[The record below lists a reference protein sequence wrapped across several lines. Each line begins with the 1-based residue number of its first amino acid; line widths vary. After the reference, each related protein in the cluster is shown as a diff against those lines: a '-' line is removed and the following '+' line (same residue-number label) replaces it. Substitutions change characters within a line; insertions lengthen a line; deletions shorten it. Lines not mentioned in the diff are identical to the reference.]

1 MNVTLRQL
9 RVFLAVA
16 RAHSFSRAGDTIGLT
31 QPAVS
36 RSISEL
42 EGELG
47 LKLLDRTTREVVL
60 TEVGRSLA
68 TALDRLVADLDDTL
82 QQARQVGEQRRGRV
96 VVPSSP
102 TVSTRLMPVY
112 VAECAVRYP
121 DIRMIVR
128 DSVQVDTLQLI
139 RTGGA
144 DFGVV
149 VEPLDTEGLW
159 TEPLLIDPF
168 CLVCRKDHPFAQRSS
183 VRWKDLHRTAVVL
196 LDHASG
202 SRPLIDRIFLRHG
215 VQPDVAQE
223 MGHSSAVFGM
233 VEAGIGAG
241 VVPSLSLPLPSS
253 SPLVAVPL
261 SPKETRAI
269 VLARRQDRSLSPA
282 AEAAWQM
289 IRRMALPATS

>member
-16 RAHSFSRAGDTIGLT
+16 RAHNFSRAGDTIGLT

-42 EGELG
+42 EGELA

-68 TALDRLVADLDDTL
+68 TALERLVADLDDTL
-82 QQARQVGEQRRGRV
+82 HQARQVGEQRRGRV
-96 VVPSSP
+96 VVASSP
-102 TVSTRLMPVY
+102 TVSTRLMPLY
-112 VAECAVRYP
+112 VAECAKRYP

-139 RTGGA
+139 RGGGA

-149 VEPLDTEGLW
+149 IEPLDTEGLW
-159 TEPLLIDPF
+159 TEPLLTDPF
-168 CLVCRKDHPFAQRSS
+168 CLVCRRDHPFARRGS
-183 VRWKDLHRTAVVL
+183 VRWKELHRTAIVL

-202 SRPLIDRIFLRHG
+202 SRPLLDRIFLRHG

-223 MGHSSAVFGM
+223 MGHTAAVFGM

-241 VVPSLSLPLPSS
+241 VVPALSLPLPSS
-253 SPLVAVPL
+253 SQLVSVPL
-261 SPKETRAI
+261 APRETRGI
-269 VLARRQDRSLSPA
+269 VLARRHDRSLSPA

-289 IRRMALPATS
+289 IRRMALPAG

>member
-68 TALDRLVADLDDTL
+68 TALERLVADLDDTL
-82 QQARQVGEQRRGRV
+82 HQARQVGEQRRGRV
-96 VVPSSP
+96 VVASSP
-102 TVSTRLMPVY
+102 TVSTRLMPLY
-112 VAECAVRYP
+112 VAECAKRYP

-139 RTGGA
+139 RGGGA

-149 VEPLDTEGLW
+149 IEPLDTEGLW
-159 TEPLLIDPF
+159 TEPLLTDPF
-168 CLVCRKDHPFAQRSS
+168 CLVCRRDHPFARRGS
-183 VRWKDLHRTAVVL
+183 VRWKELHRTAIVL

-202 SRPLIDRIFLRHG
+202 SRPLLDRIFLRHG

-223 MGHSSAVFGM
+223 MGIPPPCSAWWRP
-233 VEAGIGAG
+233 ASA
-241 VVPSLSLPLPSS
+241 
-253 SPLVAVPL
+253 
-261 SPKETRAI
+261 RAWCRRFRCRCRRRRNWCRCR
-269 VLARRQDRSLSPA
+269 LRRARRA
-282 AEAAWQM
+282 ASYWRGGMTARC
-289 IRRMALPATS
+289 RRRPRRHGR

>member
-68 TALDRLVADLDDTL
+68 TALERLVADLDDTL
-82 QQARQVGEQRRGRV
+82 HQARQVGEQRRGRV
-96 VVPSSP
+96 VVASSP
-102 TVSTRLMPVY
+102 TVSTRLMPLY
-112 VAECAVRYP
+112 VAECAKRYP

-139 RTGGA
+139 RGGGA

-149 VEPLDTEGLW
+149 IERW
-159 TEPLLIDPF
+159 TPRACGP
-168 CLVCRKDHPFAQRSS
+168 
-183 VRWKDLHRTAVVL
+183 
-196 LDHASG
+196 
-202 SRPLIDRIFLRHG
+202 SRC
-215 VQPDVAQE
+215 
-223 MGHSSAVFGM
+223 
-233 VEAGIGAG
+233 
-241 VVPSLSLPLPSS
+241 
-253 SPLVAVPL
+253 
-261 SPKETRAI
+261 
-269 VLARRQDRSLSPA
+269 
-282 AEAAWQM
+282 
-289 IRRMALPATS
+289 

>member
-82 QQARQVGEQRRGRV
+82 HQARQVGEQRRGRV
-96 VVPSSP
+96 VVASSP
-102 TVSTRLMPVY
+102 TVSTRLMPLY
-112 VAECAVRYP
+112 VAECAARYP

-159 TEPLLIDPF
+159 TEPLLTDPF
-168 CLVCRKDHPFAQRSS
+168 CLVCRRDHPFAQRSS
-183 VRWKDLHRTAVVL
+183 VRWKDLHRTPVVL

-202 SRPLIDRIFLRHG
+202 SRPLIDRIFLR
-215 VQPDVAQE
+215 DRK
-223 MGHSSAVFGM
+223 S
-233 VEAGIGAG
+233 
-241 VVPSLSLPLPSS
+241 VV
-253 SPLVAVPL
+253 
-261 SPKETRAI
+261 
-269 VLARRQDRSLSPA
+269 
-282 AEAAWQM
+282 
-289 IRRMALPATS
+289 

>member
-82 QQARQVGEQRRGRV
+82 QQARQVSEQRRGRV
-96 VVPSSP
+96 VVASSP

-149 VEPLDTEGLW
+149 VEPSIPKAYGPSHCWSIRSASSVARITRSRSAA
-159 TEPLLIDPF
+159 
-168 CLVCRKDHPFAQRSS
+168 VCAGKICIARRSS
-183 VRWKDLHRTAVVL
+183 CSTMLRAAARSSTAFSCATAFTRTLRRRWVTAAPYSAWWKLVS
-196 LDHASG
+196 ARAWCRRCRCRC
-202 SRPLIDRIFLRHG
+202 RPRRHWWRCRCPLRKRAPSCWR
-215 VQPDVAQE
+215 V
-223 MGHSSAVFGM
+223 GM
-233 VEAGIGAG
+233 TGRCRRR
-241 VVPSLSLPLPSS
+241 
-253 SPLVAVPL
+253 
-261 SPKETRAI
+261 PK
-269 VLARRQDRSLSPA
+269 RRGR
-282 AEAAWQM
+282 
-289 IRRMALPATS
+289 